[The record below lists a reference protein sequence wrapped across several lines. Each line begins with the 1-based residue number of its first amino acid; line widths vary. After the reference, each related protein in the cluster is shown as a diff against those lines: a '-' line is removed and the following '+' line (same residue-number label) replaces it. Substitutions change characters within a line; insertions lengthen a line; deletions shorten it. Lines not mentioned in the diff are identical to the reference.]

1 MMIRFENV
9 TKSFDH
15 KVIDDLS
22 FEIKNGERFAI
33 FGRSGIGK
41 TTLINLILGLE
52 KADSGNIYKSFS
64 KVSVIFQEYR
74 LIDEISAVD
83 NLKIINDNPSLIKDT
98 LSALNIEDL
107 KTPISKFSGG
117 MRRRVA
123 IARALIFDGD
133 ILIMDE
139 PFAGIDDYNK
149 SIAIDLIKEKFSGK
163 TIILVSH
170 NKDDM
175 ARFDIPVEN
184 VLYL

>member
-1 MMIRFENV
+1 MVIRFENV

-22 FEIKNGERFAI
+22 FEIKNGEPFAI
-33 FGRSGIGK
+33 FGRSGVGK

-52 KADSGNIYKSFS
+52 KANSGDIYKGFS
-64 KVSVIFQEYR
+64 KASVIFQEDR

-83 NLKIINDNPSLIKDT
+83 NLKIIKDNPSLIKDT
-98 LSALNIEDL
+98 LRALNIEDL
-107 KTPISKFSGG
+107 KTPMSKFSGG

-149 SIAIDLIKEKFSGK
+149 NIAIDLIKEKFAEK

-175 ARFDIPVEN
+175 AKFDIPLEN

>member
-1 MMIRFENV
+1 MIRFENV

-15 KVIDDLS
+15 KVIEDLS
-22 FEIKNGERFAI
+22 FEIKNGEPFAI

-52 KADSGNIYKSFS
+52 KADSGTINKDFS
-64 KVSVIFQEYR
+64 RVSVIFQEDR
-74 LIDEISAVD
+74 LIDEISAFD
-83 NLKIINDNPSLIKDT
+83 NLKIVNHNSSLIKDT
-98 LSALNIEDL
+98 LGILNIEDL
-107 KTPISKFSGG
+107 KSPIYKFSGG
-117 MRRRVA
+117 MKRRVA

-139 PFAGIDDYNK
+139 PFAGIDDENK
-149 SIAIDLIKEKFSGK
+149 NNAIDFIKEKFAEK

-175 ARFDIPVEN
+175 AKFDIPLEN

>member
-1 MMIRFENV
+1 MIRFKNV

-22 FEIKNGERFAI
+22 FEIKNGESFAI

-52 KADSGNIYKSFS
+52 KADSGSIYKDFS
-64 KVSVIFQEYR
+64 KVSVIFQEDR
-74 LIDEISAVD
+74 LIDEISAFD
-83 NLKIINDNPSLIKDT
+83 NLKIVNHNSSLIKDT
-98 LSALNIEDL
+98 LSALNIENL

-117 MRRRVA
+117 MKRRVA

-139 PFAGIDDYNK
+139 PFAGIDDENK
-149 SIAIDLIKEKFSGK
+149 NIAIDLIKEKFYDK

-175 ARFDIPVEN
+175 AKFDIPLEN
-184 VLYL
+184 VIYL

>member
-1 MMIRFENV
+1 MIRFENV

-22 FEIKNGERFAI
+22 FEIKNGQRFAI
-33 FGRSGIGK
+33 FGRSGVGK
-41 TTLINLILGLE
+41 TTLINLILGLD
-52 KADSGNIYKSFS
+52 KADSGDIYKDFS
-64 KVSVIFQEYR
+64 KVSVIFQEDR

-83 NLKIINDNPSLIKDT
+83 NLKIIKDNPSLIKDT
-98 LSALNIEDL
+98 LRALNIEDL
-107 KTPISKFSGG
+107 KTPMSKFSGG

-139 PFAGIDDYNK
+139 PFAGIDDENK
-149 SIAIDLIKEKFSGK
+149 NVAIDLIKEKFAEK

-175 ARFDIPVEN
+175 AKFDISLKN

>member
-1 MMIRFENV
+1 MIRFENV

-15 KVIDDLS
+15 RVIDDLS
-22 FEIKNGERFAI
+22 FEIKNGESFAI

-52 KADSGNIYKSFS
+52 KADAGNIYKDFS
-64 KVSVIFQEYR
+64 KASVIFQEDR
-74 LIDEISAVD
+74 LIDEISAFD
-83 NLKIINDNPSLIKDT
+83 NLKIVKDDQKLIKET
-98 LSALNIEDL
+98 LKNLNIDDISI
-107 KTPISKFSGG
+107 PIHKFSGG
-117 MRRRVA
+117 MKRRVA

-139 PFAGIDDYNK
+139 PFAGIDDENK
-149 SIAIDLIKEKFSGK
+149 NIAIDLIKEKFAEK

-175 ARFDIPVEN
+175 AKFDIPLEN

>member
-1 MMIRFENV
+1 MIRFENV

-22 FEIKNGERFAI
+22 FEVKNGEPFAI

-52 KADSGNIYKSFS
+52 KADSGSIYKDFS
-64 KVSVIFQEYR
+64 KVSVIFQEDR
-74 LIDEISAVD
+74 LIDEISAFD
-83 NLKIINDNPSLIKDT
+83 NLKIVNDNARLIEET
-98 LSALNIEDL
+98 LGILNIEDL
-107 KTPISKFSGG
+107 QTPIRKFSGG
-117 MRRRVA
+117 MKRRVA

-139 PFAGIDDYNK
+139 PFAGIDDENK
-149 SIAIDLIKEKFSGK
+149 NIAIDLIKEKFAEK

-175 ARFDIPVEN
+175 AKFGIPLEN

>member
-1 MMIRFENV
+1 MIKFENV
-9 TKSFDH
+9 TKSFEH

-22 FEIKNGERFAI
+22 FDIKNGERFGI
-33 FGRSGIGK
+33 FGKSGIGK

-52 KADSGNIYKSFS
+52 KQDSGKIYKDFS
-64 KVSVIFQEYR
+64 KASVIFQEDR
-74 LIDEISAVD
+74 LIDEISAFD
-83 NLKIINDNPSLIKDT
+83 NLKIVNDNARLIEET
-98 LSALNIEDL
+98 LGILNIEDL
-107 KTPISKFSGG
+107 QTPIRKFSGG
-117 MRRRVA
+117 MKRRVA

-139 PFAGIDDYNK
+139 PFVGIDDENK
-149 SIAIDLIKEKFSGK
+149 NIAIDFIKEKFAEK

-175 ARFDIPVEN
+175 AKFDIPLEN